1 MTTPQSG
8 ILPAASSNGLFMLF
22 RRRLG
27 RRADQACKQWLAH
40 WPEQVAQLAS
50 ANPDAQFVAALGFG
64 ADLWPE
70 LYGLEKP
77 AKLRAFPRIAGA
89 IHPAPATQCDM
100 ILHLRAERFDVL
112 YECADQFTQAMGE
125 WFDAIETIHGFRY
138 QDQRD
143 LTGFVDGT
151 ENPEQAERASV
162 ALVGAEDPSW
172 IGGSYLHIQRY
183 VHRMESWNKLPVKQ
197 QEAVIG
203 RTKASD
209 EELPEDDKPLTAHIS
224 RVVIEEDGNELQ
236 ILRQSLPY
244 GSPSGDKGLY
254 FTSYCKTP
262 DIFEKMLAR
271 MVAPTADGRVDHLL
285 NYSRAVTGA
294 AFFVPSI
301 DALKRLATGA

>member
-27 RRADQACKQWLAH
+27 RRADQTCRQILAA
-40 WPEQVAQLAS
+40 WPDRIAKLAGQ
-50 ANPDAQFVAALGFG
+50 NPDARFVASLGFG
-64 ADLWPE
+64 ADVWPE
-70 LYGLEKP
+70 IYGNEKP
-77 AKLRAFPRIAGA
+77 TQLRAFPRICGA
-89 IHPAPATQCDM
+89 IHPAPSTQCDLM
-100 ILHLRAERFDVL
+100 LHLRGERYDVL
-112 YECADQFTQAMGE
+112 FECAEQFTRDMVE
-125 WFDAIETIHGFRY
+125 WFDPIETVQGFRY
-138 QDQRD
+138 RDQRD

-151 ENPEQAERASV
+151 ENPQDEERAAV
-162 ALVGAEDPSW
+162 ALVGSEDPHW
-172 IGGSYLHIQRY
+172 AGGSYLHIQRY

-203 RTKASD
+203 RTKDSD
-209 EELPEDDKPLTAHIS
+209 EELPDDDKPLTAHIS
-224 RVVIEEDGNELQ
+224 RVVIEKNGEELQ

-262 DIFEKMLAR
+262 DIFEQMLAR
-271 MVAPTADGRVDHLL
+271 MVSPTADGRVDHLL
-285 NYSRAVTGA
+285 NFSRAVTGA

-301 DALKRLATGA
+301 EALQRLAAK

>member
-27 RRADQACKQWLAH
+27 RRADASCQQKLAQW
-40 WPEQVAQLAS
+40 PDQVAALAQ
-50 ANPDAQFVAALGFG
+50 ANPDAQFYASIGFG

-70 LYGLEKP
+70 LYGLKKP
-77 AKLRAFPRIAGA
+77 AQLRAFPRISGA
-89 IHPAPATQCDM
+89 IHPAPSTQCDM

-112 YECADQFTQAMGE
+112 YECADQFTQAMSE

-138 QDQRD
+138 RDHRD

-151 ENPEQAERASV
+151 ENPVDEERAAV
-162 ALVGAEDPSW
+162 ALVGNEDAAW
-172 IGGSYLHIQRY
+172 AGGSYLHIQRY

-203 RTKASD
+203 RTKVSD
-209 EELPEDDKPLTAHIS
+209 EELPDEDRPLTAHIS
-224 RVVIEEDGNELQ
+224 RVVIEQDGEELA

-262 DIFEKMLAR
+262 EHFEKMLAR
-271 MVAPTADGRVDHLL
+271 MVSPTSDGRVDHLL
-285 NYSRAVTGA
+285 NFSRAVTGA

-301 DALKRLATGA
+301 EALKALASE